1 MKTKIHNYFIA
12 AVWFVNGM
20 LCKVMNLE
28 PRHEQIVSRILGAEY
43 SKLLIVI
50 IGILEI
56 LMAFW
61 ILSNYKKKLNTIT
74 QIVVV
79 LAMNTL
85 EFIIAPD
92 LLLWGKFNLVFAL
105 LFVFMIYYNL
115 KLNKNLNIQNHAI
128 AS

>member
-1 MKTKIHNYFIA
+1 MKTKIPNYFIA

-43 SKLLIVI
+43 SKLLTVI

-61 ILSNYKKKLNTIT
+61 ILSNYKIKLNTIT
-74 QIVVV
+74 QIVVI
-79 LAMNTL
+79 LAMNIL

-105 LFVFMIYYNL
+105 LFVLMIYYNL